1 LVTSHR
7 ELIENSPSQRTSK
20 HDSLQRAK
28 APRAA
33 ALVGDSQGRGPAGTM
48 RMKKWRLPV
57 VAFSFLTPFFFPEP
71 PLYPR
76 IGKALRL
83 RPESLGAR

>member
-1 LVTSHR
+1 
-7 ELIENSPSQRTSK
+7 
-20 HDSLQRAK
+20 
-28 APRAA
+28 
-33 ALVGDSQGRGPAGTM
+33 M

-76 IGKALRL
+76 IGKALRWMQV
-83 RPESLGAR
+83 AAVITQV